1 MSSHKRFK
9 SIAHSIAHHAV
20 SGLSF
25 VNPHLSEACEER
37 GLGSIEIELV
47 SIDPCPKEFV
57 GINPIY
63 LSINNLKKTFIGII
77 EKEGLEY
84 YDLSSAKVEFTFY
97 HGKRDH
103 YCSNCKATLKSTEGK
118 VYISAVDYVG
128 NEIRT

>member
-1 MSSHKRFK
+1 MSSHKRIK

-20 SGLSF
+20 SGLSC
-25 VNPHLSEACEER
+25 VNPHLSKACEEK
-37 GLGSIEIELV
+37 GFNSIEIELV
-47 SIDPCPKEFV
+47 AIHPCPEEFS

-63 LSINNLKKTFIGII
+63 LSLNNLKKTLISII

-118 VYISAVDYVG
+118 VYISTVDYVG
-128 NEIRT
+128 NEIST